1 MRSDPPK
8 GDSIWEIDLKP
19 SFNYSNAMKLLL
31 DRIHDLYRQLKFNA
45 PAKNDVSQKKLKP
58 IKN

>member
-1 MRSDPPK
+1 MRSDPLK

-45 PAKNDVSQKKLKP
+45 PAKNDVTQK
-58 IKN
+58 N